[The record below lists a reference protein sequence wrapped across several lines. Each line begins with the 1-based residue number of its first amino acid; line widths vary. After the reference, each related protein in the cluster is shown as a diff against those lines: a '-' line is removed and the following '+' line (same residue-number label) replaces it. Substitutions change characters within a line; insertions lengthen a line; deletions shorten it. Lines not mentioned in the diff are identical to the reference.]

1 MSDGR
6 DEKVL
11 TEAEGERL
19 MAEIA
24 RSLETAMH
32 VEPSADFLAR
42 VRRRVADEGTR
53 APAPWPDWW
62 WRVAAPGLV
71 VLAVIGAALVGRE
84 AGVSEPGPVST
95 RSVTSTATAAPT
107 PSTNPAL
114 SLSAR
119 GQRSVRRS
127 APASAA
133 RIPILVEAGQLET
146 LARMA
151 ARARPD
157 ASLKAFAVESL
168 EPAPLPELRA
178 GDLPRFEAK
187 RLEVRSGGWQEQ
199 NRQAGTAPDGNEGSG
214 S

>member
-6 DEKVL
+6 DKEVL
-11 TEAEGERL
+11 SAADGERL
-19 MAEIA
+19 AAEIA
-24 RSLETAMH
+24 SSLEAAMR

-42 VRRRVADEGTR
+42 VRLRIADEGAR
-53 APAPWPDWW
+53 VPAPWPDWW

-84 AGVSEPGPVST
+84 AGVNEPGPAPA
-95 RSVTSTATAAPT
+95 RSAASGAGPAPP
-107 PSTNPAL
+107 PSTNPAP
-114 SLSAR
+114 SLPAR
-119 GQRSVRRS
+119 SQRSVRRS
-127 APASAA
+127 APAHAA
-133 RIPILVEAGQLET
+133 RIPVLVEAGQLEM

-157 ASLKAFAVESL
+157 ASLKPFAVESL
-168 EPAPLPELRA
+168 EPAPLPELRV

-187 RLEVRSGGWQEQ
+187 RLEVR
-199 NRQAGTAPDGNEGSG
+199 TYTNEGSG

>member
-6 DEKVL
+6 DKEVL
-11 TEAEGERL
+11 SDADGERL

-24 RSLETAMH
+24 SSLEATMR
-32 VEPSADFLAR
+32 VEPSGDFLAR
-42 VRRRVADEGTR
+42 VRLRIADEGER
-53 APAPWPDWW
+53 VPAPWPDWW

-71 VLAVIGAALVGRE
+71 VLAVVGAALVGRE
-84 AGVSEPGPVST
+84 AGVSEPGPAPA
-95 RSVTSTATAAPT
+95 RSAASGARPAPP
-107 PSTNPAL
+107 PSTNPAP
-114 SLSAR
+114 SLPAR
-119 GQRSVRRS
+119 GERSVRS
-127 APASAA
+127 APARAP
-133 RIPILVEAGQLET
+133 RILILVEAGQLEM

-157 ASLKAFAVESL
+157 ASLKPFAVESL

-187 RLEVRSGGWQEQ
+187 RLEVR
-199 NRQAGTAPDGNEGSG
+199 TYTNEGSG

>member
-6 DEKVL
+6 DEEVL
-11 TEAEGERL
+11 SDADGERL

-24 RSLETAMH
+24 SSLESSMR

-42 VRRRVADEGTR
+42 VRRRIADEGTR
-53 APAPWPDWW
+53 APAPWPEWW

-71 VLAVIGAALVGRE
+71 VLAVAGATLVGRE
-84 AGVSEPGPVST
+84 AGVSEPGPPPA
-95 RSVTSTATAAPT
+95 RSAASAARPAPP
-107 PSTNPAL
+107 PSP

-119 GQRSVRRS
+119 SQRSARRA
-127 APASAA
+127 APARAA
-133 RIPILVEAGQLET
+133 QVPVLVEAGQLEM

-151 ARARPD
+151 ARAQPD
-157 ASLKAFAVESL
+157 ASLTRFAVESL
-168 EPAPLPELRA
+168 EPATLPELRA

-187 RLEVRSGGWQEQ
+187 RLEVR
-199 NRQAGTAPDGNEGSG
+199 TYTNEGSG

>member
-11 TEAEGERL
+11 SDADGERL

-24 RSLETAMH
+24 SSLETAMR

-71 VLAVIGAALVGRE
+71 VLAVVGAALVGRE
-84 AGVSEPGPVST
+84 AGVSEPGPAPV
-95 RSVTSTATAAPT
+95 RSAASAVRPAPT
-107 PSTNPAL
+107 PSPKPAP

-119 GQRSVRRS
+119 SPSVRRS
-127 APASAA
+127 APARAA
-133 RIPILVEAGQLET
+133 RIPVLVEAGQLEM

-157 ASLKAFAVESL
+157 ASLQPFAVESL
-168 EPAPLPELRA
+168 EAAPLPELRA
-178 GDLPRFEAK
+178 GALPRFEAQ
-187 RLEVRSGGWQEQ
+187 RLEVR
-199 NRQAGTAPDGNEGSG
+199 THTNEGSG

>member
-6 DEKVL
+6 EEKVL
-11 TEAEGERL
+11 SDTDRERL

-24 RSLETAMH
+24 SSLETAMR

-53 APAPWPDWW
+53 APAPWPDWG

-71 VLAVIGAALVGRE
+71 VLAVVGAALVGRE
-84 AGVSEPGPVST
+84 AGVSEPGPGPA
-95 RSVTSTATAAPT
+95 RSAASAARPAPT
-107 PSTNPAL
+107 LSTNPVP
-114 SLSAR
+114 SLSAPS
-119 GQRSVRRS
+119 QRSVRRA
-127 APASAA
+127 APARAA
-133 RIPILVEAGQLET
+133 QVPVLVEAGQLET

-151 ARARPD
+151 ARVRAD
-157 ASLKAFAVESL
+157 ATLKPFAVESL

-187 RLEVRSGGWQEQ
+187 RLEVR
-199 NRQAGTAPDGNEGSG
+199 TYTNEGSG